1 LSQTKRL
8 RRVDDVP
15 EPLPPV
21 TAWGLQ
27 AGEIPVSKDPRRTAS
42 VLNFGQTAALVLP
55 SSPGGRTLSGMLG
68 ARINPIRV
76 PPPVLE
82 LMMNPAVQLARL
94 AQAERRIAS
103 GIRHIEKQEQ
113 IIADLERNGR
123 DNAAA
128 LAVELLTIFHR
139 TQAYD
144 VAHRDRILKD
154 LER

>member
-1 LSQTKRL
+1 
-8 RRVDDVP
+8 
-15 EPLPPV
+15 
-21 TAWGLQ
+21 
-27 AGEIPVSKDPRRTAS
+27 
-42 VLNFGQTAALVLP
+42 
-55 SSPGGRTLSGMLG
+55 
-68 ARINPIRV
+68 
-76 PPPVLE
+76 
-82 LMMNPAVQLARL
+82 MNPAVQLARL